1 MARLLLIGG
10 NWFFH
15 FVFAAKETLPMW
27 IVNIALRRPYTFIVA
42 AILILLAMP
51 FVLARMPT
59 DIFPQINIPVVAQL
73 WEYRGMTAKE
83 MSERVTSQAE
93 RELGQA
99 VDNVAHTESFSAAG
113 MGIVKVFFQP
123 GTDINTA
130 LTQTTMSANGAARGM
145 PQGIQ
150 AGRVRAWSASELPVV
165 QLSIS
170 SDSLSDIE
178 IGDAA
183 GTVLRPIV
191 SSKKGLSLTFPYGS
205 RSRQVSVDINAAA
218 LLANNITP
226 AEVVAAMGAQNLILP
241 TGTMKVADSEFDIK
255 LNGAIAT
262 IDEIGNIPLRSERGR
277 TLLLRD
283 VANVR
288 DGFLPATTIARQNGS
303 RSVLNSVLAFG
314 GVSTIEAVNH
324 IKNSIPEMLAKMP
337 EGIDIKLMFDQSIFV
352 KAAISN
358 VVHEGLIAACLTAS
372 LILLFLGNWRSTL
385 IIAVSIPLSIMV
397 SLICLHLIGQTINLM
412 TLGGLALAV
421 GILVDDAT
429 VEIENVERHMAMGK
443 APLQAI
449 LDGAQE
455 IAVPAFVSTLCIC
468 IVFVP
473 MFFLD
478 GIASYLFIPLGQAVV
493 FAMIASYLISRTLV
507 PTLVMFMMRNHAV
520 IQHTHSVNQ
529 HTHDINQPHT
539 VENFAK
545 PHNRFMRVHL
555 RFNRGFE
562 TFRSRFTLVM
572 AELLQKPKRT
582 IACFLGFCVL
592 STGLFPLLGQD
603 LFPVVD
609 SGQLRLHV
617 RAPSGTRLEQM
628 PALID
633 EIHKEIRA
641 VIPAEQMGD
650 ILDIIG
656 GPYSTINT
664 LNGNSGTAESA
675 DSEILFSFKKGGLND
690 SAEEMDSN
698 AIMKQLRLILPQRF
712 PHVEFFFQPA
722 DQISQTLNFGIP
734 APIDVQ
740 FIGGKAQDI
749 LPIAAQ
755 FNHALRN
762 IPGIVDAHVYQRWS
776 KPTLSLQMNRTQL
789 QQLGLSARNVA
800 ENMMISLSGSM
811 QTTPTYWL
819 NEANGNTYNIGA
831 KTIEMEMDSLD
842 ELLAIPIGKG
852 SDGKQQLLGNV
863 VTYERSSQVSAVN
876 RYNNTNMINIH
887 ANFQE
892 RDLGAISRD
901 INKLVD
907 EFKSQLPRGVD
918 IKVRGQIETLNE
930 AFNGLTLG
938 ILMAV
943 VLVYFLVVINF
954 QSWLDPLII
963 ISALPA
969 ALAGIAWMLFLTG
982 TTLSVPALTGTIMTM
997 GVATA
1002 NSILLVSFARTRLQ
1016 EGAAPI
1022 AAALDAAATR
1032 LRPVLMTACA
1042 MMAGMLPMAL
1052 GLGQGGEQNAPLG
1065 RAVIG
1070 GLLFATLSTL
1080 VFVPLVFASIHQ
1092 YLARRE
1098 QQTFYFSVN
1107 PGERG

>member
-1 MARLLLIGG
+1 
-10 NWFFH
+10 
-15 FVFAAKETLPMW
+15 MW
-27 IVNIALRRPYTFIVA
+27 IVQIALRRPYTFIVA
-42 AILILLAMP
+42 ALLIVLTMP
-51 FVLARMPT
+51 FVLSKMAT
-59 DIFPQINIPVVAQL
+59 DIFPQIHIPVVAEL
-73 WEYRGMTAKE
+73 WEYKGLTAKE
-83 MSERVTSQAE
+83 MSERVTSSAE

-99 VDNVAHTESFSAAG
+99 VDNIEHTESFSAAG
-113 MGIVKVFFQP
+113 LGVVKVFFQP

-145 PQGIQ
+145 PQGTQ

-170 SDSLSDIE
+170 SDTLSDIE

-205 RSRQVSVDINAAA
+205 RSRQVSVDLDAGA
-218 LLANNITP
+218 LLANNLTP
-226 AEVVAAMGAQNLILP
+226 AEIVTAMGVQNLILP
-241 TGTMKVADSEFDIK
+241 TGTMKVGDSEFDVK

-262 IDEIGNIPLRSERGR
+262 IDEIGSIPIRTDKGR

-283 VANVR
+283 VANVH
-288 DGFLPATTIARQNGS
+288 DGFTPGTTIARQNGS

-314 GVSTIEAVNH
+314 GVSTIEAVEY

-358 VVHEGLIAACLTAS
+358 VVHEGLIAAALTAT

-397 SLICLHLIGQTINLM
+397 SLISLHLIGQTINLM

-429 VEIENVERHMAMGK
+429 VEIENIERQMAMGK
-443 APLQAI
+443 DPLQAI

-468 IVFVP
+468 IVFLP
-473 MFFLD
+473 MFFLN
-478 GIASYLFIPLGQAVV
+478 GIARYLFVPLAEAVI
-493 FAMIASYLISRTLV
+493 FAMIASYIISRTLV
-507 PTLVMFMMRNHAV
+507 PTLVMFMMANHHKQKTEAKNPLVVSCINLHHAFNEKFEYFRHHFSLLLTLLLHKRKEFMAV
-520 IQHTHSVNQ
+520 
-529 HTHDINQPHT
+529 
-539 VENFAK
+539 F
-545 PHNRFMRVHL
+545 F
-555 RFNRGFE
+555 
-562 TFRSRFTLVM
+562 
-572 AELLQKPKRT
+572 
-582 IACFLGFCVL
+582 GFCLL
-592 STGLFPLLGQD
+592 SLGLYPILGQD

-609 SGQLRLHV
+609 SGQLRLHI

-628 PALID
+628 PQLVD

-641 VIPAEQMGD
+641 TVPTTQMGD

-675 DSEILFSFKKGGLND
+675 DSEIMFSFTPGELN
-690 SAEEMDSN
+690 SAN
-698 AIMKQLRLILPQRF
+698 IMKMLRLSLPQRF
-712 PHVEFFFQPA
+712 PQVEFFFQPS

-740 FIGGKAQDI
+740 FIGGKPSDI
-749 LPIAAQ
+749 IPLAT
-755 FNHALRN
+755 ALNNELRK
-762 IPGIVDAHVYQRWS
+762 IPGITDAHVYQRWS
-776 KPTLSLQMNRTQL
+776 KPTLSLEMNRTQL
-789 QQLGLSARNVA
+789 QQLGLNARNVA
-800 ENMMISLSGSM
+800 ENMMIALSGSM

-819 NEANGNTYNIGA
+819 NEINGNTYNIGA
-831 KTIEMEMDSLD
+831 RSLEVDMDSID
-842 ELLAIPIGKG
+842 ELLGIPIGKG

-863 VTYERSSQVSAVN
+863 VSYKRTAQTSAVN
-876 RYNNTNMINIH
+876 RYNNANMINIH
-887 ANFQE
+887 ANIQG
-892 RDLGAISRD
+892 RDLGSVSRD
-901 INKLVD
+901 INTLLEKARTN
-907 EFKSQLPRGVD
+907 LPRGVD
-918 IKVRGQIETLNE
+918 LKVRGQIETLE
-930 AFNGLTLG
+930 TAFVGLGLG
-938 ILMAV
+938 IIVAIA
-943 VLVYFLVVINF
+943 LVYLLIVVNF

-969 ALAGIAWMLFLTG
+969 ALAGIAWMLFLSG
-982 TTLSVPALTGTIMTM
+982 TTLSVPALTGIIMTM

-1002 NSILLVSFARTRLQ
+1002 NSILLVSFARSRLH
-1016 EGAAPI
+1016 EGVPPL
-1022 AAALDAAATR
+1022 AAALEAASTR
-1032 LRPVLMTACA
+1032 LRPVLMTAFA
-1042 MMAGMLPMAL
+1042 MIAGMLPMAL

-1070 GLLFATLSTL
+1070 GLLFATVSTL
-1080 VFVPLVFASIHQ
+1080 VFVPVVFASLHK
-1092 YLARRE
+1092 YLAERPA
-1098 QQTFYFSVN
+1098 TN
-1107 PGERG
+1107 PFNNRYINSH

>member
-1 MARLLLIGG
+1 
-10 NWFFH
+10 
-15 FVFAAKETLPMW
+15 MW
-27 IVNIALRRPYTFIVA
+27 IVQIALRRPYTFIVA
-42 AILILLAMP
+42 ALLIVLTMP
-51 FVLARMPT
+51 FVLSRMAT
-59 DIFPQINIPVVAQL
+59 DIFPQINIPVVAEL
-73 WEYRGMTAKE
+73 WEYKGLTAKE
-83 MSERVTSQAE
+83 MSERVTSAAE

-99 VDNVAHTESFSAAG
+99 VDNIEHTESFSAAG
-113 MGIVKVFFQP
+113 IGIVKVFFQP

-145 PQGIQ
+145 PQGTQ

-170 SDSLSDIE
+170 SDTLSDVE

-205 RSRQVSVDINAAA
+205 RSRQVVVDLDAGA
-218 LLANNITP
+218 LLANNLTP
-226 AEVVAAMGAQNLILP
+226 ADIVAAMGVQNLILP
-241 TGTMKVADSEFDIK
+241 TGTMKVGDSEFDVK

-262 IDEIGNIPLRSERGR
+262 IDEIGSIPIRTDKGR

-288 DGFLPATTIARQNGS
+288 DGFMPGTTIARQNGS

-314 GVSTIEAVNH
+314 GVSTIEAVEH

-337 EGIDIKLMFDQSIFV
+337 DGIDIKLMFDQSIFV

-358 VVHEGLIAACLTAS
+358 VVHEGLIAAALTAT

-429 VEIENVERHMAMGK
+429 VEIENIERQMAMGK
-443 APLQAI
+443 DPLQAI

-468 IVFVP
+468 IVFLP
-473 MFFLD
+473 MFFLS
-478 GIASYLFIPLGQAVV
+478 GIARYLFAPLAQAVI
-493 FAMIASYLISRTLV
+493 FAMIASYIISRTLV
-507 PTLVMFMMRNHAV
+507 PTLVMFMMKNHHQPKPAAKNPLG
-520 IQHTHSVNQ
+520 IGC
-529 HTHDINQPHT
+529 INLH
-539 VENFAK
+539 
-545 PHNRFMRVHL
+545 H
-555 RFNRGFE
+555 RFNDRFE
-562 TFRSRFTLVM
+562 TFRHHFSQFLAVLLHKRKQFM
-572 AELLQKPKRT
+572 A
-582 IACFLGFCVL
+582 AFFGFCLL
-592 STGLFPLLGQD
+592 SLALYPMLGQD

-609 SGQLRLHV
+609 SGQLRLHI

-628 PALID
+628 PQLVD

-641 VIPAEQMGD
+641 TIPAEQMGD
-650 ILDIIG
+650 IIDIIG

-675 DSEILFSFKKGGLND
+675 DSEIMFSFTPGELN
-690 SAEEMDSN
+690 SAD
-698 AIMKQLRLILPQRF
+698 IMKALRVSLPQRF
-712 PHVEFFFQPA
+712 PHVEFFFQPS

-740 FIGGKAQDI
+740 FIGGKPTDI
-749 LPIAAQ
+749 IPLAT
-755 FNHALRN
+755 ALNNELRK

-776 KPTLSLQMNRTQL
+776 KPTLSLEMNRTQL
-789 QQLGLSARNVA
+789 QQLGLNARNVA
-800 ENMMISLSGSM
+800 ENMMIALSGSM

-819 NEANGNTYNIGA
+819 NETNGNTYNIGA
-831 KTIEMEMDSLD
+831 RSLETDMDSID
-842 ELLAIPIGKG
+842 ELMGIPIGKG

-863 VTYERSSQVSAVN
+863 VTYKRTAQTSAVN
-876 RYNNTNMINIH
+876 RYNNVNMINIH
-887 ANFQE
+887 ADIQG
-892 RDLGAISRD
+892 RDLGSVSRD
-901 INKLVD
+901 INKLI
-907 EFKSQLPRGVD
+907 EQARKTLPRGVD
-918 IKVRGQIETLNE
+918 LKVRGQIETLE
-930 AFNGLTLG
+930 TAFFGLGVG
-938 ILMAV
+938 IIVAIA
-943 VLVYFLVVINF
+943 LVYLLVVVNF

-969 ALAGIAWMLFLTG
+969 ALAGIAWMLFLSG

-1002 NSILLVSFARTRLQ
+1002 NSILLVSFARSRLQ
-1016 EGAAPI
+1016 EGIPPLT
-1022 AAALDAAATR
+1022 AALEAASTR
-1032 LRPVLMTACA
+1032 LRPVLMTAFA
-1042 MMAGMLPMAL
+1042 MIMGMLPMAL

-1070 GLLFATLSTL
+1070 GLLFATVSTL
-1080 VFVPLVFASIHQ
+1080 IFVPVVFASLHKR
-1092 YLARRE
+1092 LADRAAANS
-1098 QQTFYFSVN
+1098 FNAIYSN
-1107 PGERG
+1107 SH

>member
-1 MARLLLIGG
+1 
-10 NWFFH
+10 
-15 FVFAAKETLPMW
+15 MW
-27 IVNIALRRPYTFIVA
+27 IVQIALRRPYTFVVA
-42 AILILLAMP
+42 ALLILLTMP
-51 FVLARMPT
+51 FVLSKMAT
-59 DIFPQINIPVVAQL
+59 DIFPQINIPVVAEL
-73 WEYRGMTAKE
+73 WEYKGLTAKE
-83 MSERVTSQAE
+83 MAERVTSSAE

-99 VDNVAHTESFSAAG
+99 VDNIEHTESFSAAG
-113 MGIVKVFFQP
+113 LGIVKVFFQP

-145 PQGIQ
+145 PPGAQ

-170 SDSLSDIE
+170 SDTLSDIE
-178 IGDAA
+178 IADAA
-183 GTVLRPIV
+183 GTVLRPII

-205 RSRQVSVDINAAA
+205 RSRQVSVDLDSGA
-218 LLANNITP
+218 LLANNLTP
-226 AEVVAAMGAQNLILP
+226 AEVVAAMGVQNLILP
-241 TGTMKVADSEFDIK
+241 TGTMKVGDSEFDVK
-255 LNGAIAT
+255 LNGAIAN
-262 IDEIGNIPLRSERGR
+262 IDEIGSIPIRTDKGR

-283 VANVR
+283 VANVH
-288 DGFLPATTIARQNGS
+288 DGFSPGTTIARQNGS

-314 GVSTIEAVNH
+314 GVSTIEAVEH
-324 IKNSIPEMLAKMP
+324 IKKSIPEMLDKMP

-352 KAAISN
+352 EAAISN
-358 VVHEGLIAACLTAS
+358 VVHEGLLAAALTAT

-429 VEIENVERHMAMGK
+429 VEIENIERQMAMGK
-443 APLQAI
+443 EPVQAI

-468 IVFVP
+468 IVFLP

-478 GIASYLFIPLGQAVV
+478 GIASYLFVPLAEAVM
-493 FAMIASYLISRTLV
+493 FAMVASYIISRTLV
-507 PTLVMFMMRNHAV
+507 PTLVMFMMANHHKPKPAPKNAV
-520 IQHTHSVNQ
+520 VISC
-529 HTHDINQPHT
+529 INLH
-539 VENFAK
+539 
-545 PHNRFMRVHL
+545 H
-555 RFNRGFE
+555 RFNDRFE
-562 TFRSRFTLVM
+562 QFRHHFSNFLALLLHKRKQFM
-572 AELLQKPKRT
+572 AL
-582 IACFLGFCVL
+582 FFGFCLL
-592 STGLFPLLGQD
+592 SLGIYPMLGQD

-609 SGQLRLHV
+609 SGQLRLHI

-628 PALID
+628 PQLVD

-641 VIPAEQMGD
+641 TVPAEQMGD

-675 DSEILFSFKKGGLND
+675 DSEIMFSFSRGELN
-690 SAEEMDSN
+690 SAD
-698 AIMKQLRLILPQRF
+698 IMKTLRVSLPQRF
-712 PHVEFFFQPA
+712 PHVEFFFQPS

-740 FIGGKAQDI
+740 FIGGKPSDI
-749 LPIAAQ
+749 IPLAT
-755 FNHALRN
+755 ALNNELRKV
-762 IPGIVDAHVYQRWS
+762 PGIVDAHVYQRWS
-776 KPTLSLQMNRTQL
+776 KPTLSLEMNRTQL
-789 QQLGLSARNVA
+789 QQLGLNARNVA
-800 ENMMISLSGSM
+800 ENMMVALSGSM

-819 NEANGNTYNIGA
+819 NEVNGNTYNIGA
-831 KTIEMEMDSLD
+831 RSLEVDMDSID
-842 ELLAIPIGKG
+842 ELMGIPIGKG

-863 VTYERSSQVSAVN
+863 VTYKRTTQTSAVN
-876 RYNNTNMINIH
+876 RYNNVNMINIH
-887 ANFQE
+887 ANIQG
-892 RDLGAISRD
+892 RDLGSVSRD
-901 INKLVD
+901 INKLI
-907 EFKSQLPRGVD
+907 ENARATLPRGVD
-918 IKVRGQIETLNE
+918 LKVRGQIETLEN
-930 AFNGLTLG
+930 AFIGLSLG
-938 ILMAV
+938 IIVAIA
-943 VLVYFLVVINF
+943 LVYLLIVVNF

-1002 NSILLVSFARTRLQ
+1002 NSILLVSFARSRLHD
-1016 EGAAPI
+1016 GIPPL
-1022 AAALDAAATR
+1022 AAALEAASTR
-1032 LRPVLMTACA
+1032 LRPVLMTAFA
-1042 MMAGMLPMAL
+1042 MIMGMLPMAL

-1080 VFVPLVFASIHQ
+1080 IFVPVVFASLHKR
-1092 YLARRE
+1092 LA
-1098 QQTFYFSVN
+1098 
-1107 PGERG
+1107 ERTAANSINTIYINSH

>member
-1 MARLLLIGG
+1 
-10 NWFFH
+10 
-15 FVFAAKETLPMW
+15 MW
-27 IVNIALRRPYTFIVA
+27 IVQIALRRPYTFIVA
-42 AILILLAMP
+42 ALLILFSMP
-51 FVLARMPT
+51 FVLSKMVT
-59 DIFPQINIPVVAQL
+59 DIFPQIHIPVVAQL
-73 WEYRGMTAKE
+73 WEYRGLTAKE
-83 MSERVTSQAE
+83 MAERVTFQAE

-99 VDNVAHTESFSAAG
+99 IDNIEHTESFSVAG
-113 MGIVKVFFQP
+113 LGIVKVFFQP

-130 LTQTTMSANGAARGM
+130 LAQTTMSANGAARGM
-145 PQGIQ
+145 PQGTQ

-170 SDSLSDIE
+170 SDTLSDIE

-205 RSRQVSVDINAAA
+205 RSRQVAVDLDASA
-218 LLANNITP
+218 LLANNLTP
-226 AEVVAAMGAQNLILP
+226 ADIVSAMGTQNLILP
-241 TGTMKVADSEFDIK
+241 TGTMKVGDSEFDVK

-262 IDEIGNIPLRSERGR
+262 IDEIGSIPIRTDKGR

-283 VANVR
+283 VANVH
-288 DGFLPATTIARQNGS
+288 DGFTPGTTIARQNGS

-314 GVSTIEAVNH
+314 GVSTIEAVEH

-352 KAAISN
+352 KAAINN
-358 VVHEGLIAACLTAS
+358 VLHEGLIAAALTAT

-429 VEIENVERHMAMGK
+429 VEIENIERQMALGK
-443 APLQAI
+443 DPLQAI

-468 IVFVP
+468 IVFLP

-478 GIASYLFIPLGQAVV
+478 GIARYLFVPLAEAVI

-507 PTLVMFMMRNHAV
+507 PTLVMFMLSNHHKPKAESNNAIV
-520 IQHTHSVNQ
+520 IYCISV
-529 HTHDINQPHT
+529 HHRFSSGF
-539 VENFAK
+539 ENFRLHFSHFLAACLHK
-545 PHNRFMRVHL
+545 RKQFM
-555 RFNRGFE
+555 
-562 TFRSRFTLVM
+562 
-572 AELLQKPKRT
+572 A
-582 IACFLGFCVL
+582 AFLGFCVL
-592 STGLFPLLGQD
+592 SLGIYPMLGQD
-603 LFPVVD
+603 LFPAVD
-609 SGQLRLHV
+609 SGQLRLHI

-628 PALID
+628 PQLVD
-633 EIHKEIRA
+633 EIHQEIRA
-641 VIPAEQMGD
+641 LVPQEQMGD

-675 DSEILFSFKKGGLND
+675 DSEIMFSFKPGELD
-690 SAEEMDSN
+690 SAD
-698 AIMKQLRLILPQRF
+698 IMKSLRMSLPQRF
-712 PHVEFFFQPA
+712 PHVEFFFQPS

-740 FIGGKAQDI
+740 FIGGKPADI
-749 LPIAAQ
+749 IPLANA
-755 FNHALRN
+755 FNNELRK

-776 KPTLSLQMNRTQL
+776 KPTLSLEMNRTQL

-800 ENMMISLSGSM
+800 ENMMIALSGSM

-831 KTIEMEMDSLD
+831 RSLDVDMDSID
-842 ELLAIPIGKG
+842 ELLGIPIGKG

-863 VTYERSSQVSAVN
+863 VSYKRTSQTSAVN
-876 RYNNTNMINIH
+876 RYNNINMINIH
-887 ANFQE
+887 ANIQG
-892 RDLGAISRD
+892 RDLGSVSRD
-901 INKLVD
+901 INKLIEQARAD
-907 EFKSQLPRGVD
+907 LPRGVD
-918 IKVRGQIETLNE
+918 LKVRGQIETLE
-930 AFNGLTLG
+930 TAFTGLSLG
-938 ILMAV
+938 ILVAIA
-943 VLVYFLVVINF
+943 LVYLLVVVNF

-969 ALAGIAWMLFLTG
+969 ALAGIAWMLFLSG

-1002 NSILLVSFARTRLQ
+1002 NSILLVSFARTRLH
-1016 EGAAPI
+1016 EGVPPLT
-1022 AAALDAAATR
+1022 AALEAASTR
-1032 LRPVLMTACA
+1032 LRPVLMTAFA
-1042 MMAGMLPMAL
+1042 MMMGMLPMAL

-1070 GLLFATLSTL
+1070 GLLFATVSTL
-1080 VFVPLVFASIHQ
+1080 IFVPVVFASLHK
-1092 YLARRE
+1092 YLADR
-1098 QQTFYFSVN
+1098 TTAKSFHTIAIN
-1107 PGERG
+1107 PHG